1 MERKK
6 KTGNPM
12 VRRRK
17 RNALLRFIIQVVF
30 FLAAPSA
37 YASAFSGIKEIC
49 TEFNQGAVLQWT
61 SFGAMLV
68 FLLAFTVVFGRFF
81 CGYACAFGAV
91 GDWIYF
97 LSSLVQK
104 KVLKRKKVFQLS
116 DKAVRQM
123 QYLKYV
129 VLLAVLVVCVLGQ
142 QSIINGNSPWTV
154 FSFLSGGNLVPAGM
168 EIGIVL
174 LVLIVCGMALQERF
188 FCQFLCPM
196 GAVFSLL
203 PVLPTGMLGRN
214 RENCIKGCSACTKT
228 CPVCLE
234 LDADSA
240 KSGECIRCGKCTGIC
255 PKQNISLTGS
265 HFKGNEIWMVLVQ
278 SAALLIGILVV

>member
-6 KTGNPM
+6 KAVNPA

-17 RNALLRFIIQVVF
+17 RNAWLRFLIQVVF
-30 FLAAPSA
+30 FVVAPSA

-49 TEFNQGAVLQWT
+49 TEFHQGAVLQWT
-61 SFGAMLV
+61 AFSAMLV

-97 LSSLVQK
+97 ISSSLQK
-104 KVLKRKKVFQLS
+104 KLRKKKKVFALS
-116 DKAVRQM
+116 ETVVRRL

-129 VLLAVLVVCVLGQ
+129 VLLAVLLLCVLGQ
-142 QSIINGNSPWTV
+142 QSVVNGNSPWTV

-168 EIGIVL
+168 EIGVVL
-174 LVLIVCGMALQERF
+174 LVLIVCGMAVQERF

-214 RENCIKGCSACTKT
+214 RENCIKGCSACSKT
-228 CPVCLE
+228 CPVHLE
-234 LDADSA
+234 LDTESM
-240 KSGECIRCGKCTGIC
+240 KSGECIRCGKCSGIC

-265 HFKGNEIWMVLVQ
+265 RFQGNEIWLVLVQ
-278 SAALLIGILVV
+278 SAALLIGILVL

>member
-6 KTGNPM
+6 KTVNPA

-17 RNALLRFIIQVVF
+17 RNALLRFAIQVVF
-30 FLAAPSA
+30 FLVAPSA

-61 SFGAMLV
+61 AFSAMLV
-68 FLLAFTVVFGRFF
+68 FLLLFTVVFGRFF

-97 LSSLVQK
+97 LSSSIQK
-104 KVLKRKKVFQLS
+104 KVRKKKKVFQLPNTV
-116 DKAVRQM
+116 VRRL
-123 QYLKYV
+123 QYVKYIVLLV
-129 VLLAVLVVCVLGQ
+129 VLLLCVLGQ

-154 FSFLSGGNLVPAGM
+154 FSFLSGGNLVPSGM
-168 EIGIVL
+168 TIGIIL
-174 LVLIVCGMALQERF
+174 LSLIACGMAVQERF

-203 PVLPTGMLGRN
+203 PVLPTGMLKRN
-214 RENCIKGCSACTKT
+214 RENCIKGCSACTRT

-234 LDADSA
+234 LDTESM
-240 KSGECIRCGKCTGIC
+240 KSGECIRCGKCSGIC
-255 PKQNISLTGS
+255 PKQNISLSAS
-265 HFKGNEIWMVLVQ
+265 HFQGNEIWIVLVQ
-278 SAALLIGILVV
+278 SAALLIGILVL